1 MFSPH
6 QISWKSENVT
16 KMFALIWHGMTHRIT
31 FFYKGCI
38 EGEVRIVEG
47 STLLEGRVEICKNNV
62 WNTVCH
68 GGWTVTDARVVCRQL
83 GFSVSGEKFC
93 RYYLFWI
100 TTYLLLVKYVWA
112 HYIAFWALSQRLSFF
127 FSLWALQ
134 AKLQLCFVLPCGIS
148 HWACTLDC
156 TLWSRI

>member
-1 MFSPH
+1 M
-6 QISWKSENVT
+6 
-16 KMFALIWHGMTHRIT
+16 LT

-93 RYYLFWI
+93 RYYSFSI
-100 TTYLLLVKYVWA
+100 ATYLLLVSTLHNFLSSVPAAFFLLQYLGSPSKAATLFCVTMW
-112 HYIAFWALSQRLSFF
+112 YIALSLYFGLHIVVQD
-127 FSLWALQ
+127 
-134 AKLQLCFVLPCGIS
+134 
-148 HWACTLDC
+148 LDM
-156 TLWSRI
+156 RD